1 MQSLK
6 KLFGLLIVFAA
17 FAPAAMPQKDS
28 SPPTQLALEIHYFP
42 KQPPTYQSVSA
53 TSRRGTWFGR
63 FGQVPGWKQP
73 SDALPVTAINV
84 KSELAEDGVRV
95 WVSVFLGELH
105 QQENQ
110 ISSYVM
116 HEGEKVTVQE
126 LAQVGVE
133 PFQIKLVRVNPS
145 IAEMPRFSSQAKS
158 IEVVVMQ
165 PNISTLPTYQ
175 VVVRNVS
182 AKNVVALGVNVI
194 LEGRPRIMG
203 LPRGKE
209 GEPIIVPAGTYEFTA
224 KLATQATPTP
234 DGYTPTILPNQI
246 IEISSVIFDD
256 GSFEGNPEQAIHY
269 AIFQKGS
276 KMQLA
281 RVVDLFDRSLGATNT
296 AASTTLASLKN
307 QVAALSFESDAASI
321 QEIHSKFPDLSTQL
335 ERDLKPGIEIS
346 MKQLRDGVVDDIT
359 EFQLGHRQVD
369 QNTLHDWLTTSKQ
382 RYTAWLARL

>member
-1 MQSLK
+1 MQSLNK
-6 KLFGLLIVFAA
+6 IFGLLIVAA
-17 FAPAAMPQKDS
+17 AVISPAMAQQNS

-53 TSRRGTWFGR
+53 ARHGSWFAR

-73 SDALPVTAINV
+73 PDSLPVTAVNV
-84 KSELAEDGVRV
+84 KWELAEDGVRV

-105 QQENQ
+105 QQESK

-133 PFQIKLVRVNPS
+133 PFQIKLVRINPS
-145 IAEMPRFSSQAKS
+145 IAEMPQFTSKAKS

-182 AKNVVALGVNVI
+182 GKNVVALAANVI
-194 LEGRPRIMG
+194 LEGRPRIMS

-209 GEPIIVPAGTYEFTA
+209 GEPIIAPAGTYEFTVR
-224 KLATQATPTP
+224 LATQATPMP
-234 DGYTPTILPNQI
+234 DGYTPTLVPNQV
-246 IEISSVIFDD
+246 IEVSSVIFDD

-269 AIFQKGS
+269 AAFQKGD

-281 RVVDLFDRSLGATNT
+281 RVVDLFARSLNT
-296 AASTTLASLKN
+296 TDAAASATLASLKA
-307 QVAALSFESDAASI
+307 QVAALNFEPDAASV
-321 QEIHSKFPDLSTQL
+321 EEVHSKFPDMSSQL

-346 MKQLRDGVVDDIT
+346 MKELRDGVVKDIV
-359 EFQLGHRQVD
+359 EFQLHHRQVD
-369 QNTLHDWLTTSKQ
+369 PNTLREWLTSSKQ
-382 RYTAWLARL
+382 RYEAWLARL